1 MIKSSTIALSSE
13 CCFCP
18 RFPASFP
25 ANCFYWFCTIISHLA
40 FFKLINPNLHR
51 RDSSQPRKLSDD
63 FSNSRFCFIND
74 TRKTPKHP
82 LNLPRSQFFFCFL
95 LLCCWKRKLTHR
107 WRGRQTMCNF
117 DISGFF
123 FSGMNLTVFF
133 SLLGKQP
140 RVALSLLQTIMTFCF
155 LSSLS
160 MFWWIFIRPIH
171 DVRVRKSR
179 WDNL

>member
-13 CCFCP
+13 CCFGP

-51 RDSSQPRKLSDD
+51 RDSSRPRKLSDD

-123 FSGMNLTVFF
+123 FGDELNSFFF
-133 SLLGKQP
+133 SFGEATEGGFVFIANDNDVLF
-140 RVALSLLQTIMTFCF
+140 SLFAFNVLMDFYKANSWCAGEKV
-155 LSSLS
+155 SL
-160 MFWWIFIRPIH
+160 R
-171 DVRVRKSR
+171 
-179 WDNL
+179 